1 MKNLT
6 KINNLGIIGGT
17 FDPIHF
23 GHIGCAEA
31 AIQHF
36 DIDEVWF
43 MPANH
48 PNFKK
53 DNNVS
58 CVEDRLEMCRLA
70 IQDHGNAKFKVSDFE
85 TEREGI
91 TYTSDTLEILHGKF
105 PSLNLYFIT
114 GSDAVINLYNWYNY
128 EKVLSLATII
138 AVTRKGYF
146 KPNES
151 QEKFLNDN
159 SDKIKVIEADVI
171 DASSSEIRQLIKNT
185 EDISKFVCASV
196 QEYIQENKLYM

>member
-1 MKNLT
+1 MENLV
-6 KINNLGIIGGT
+6 KFINLGIIGGT

-31 AIQHF
+31 AIQYF

-53 DNNVS
+53 DKNVS
-58 CVEDRLEMCRLA
+58 CVKDRLEMCSLA
-70 IQDHGNAKFKVSDFE
+70 IQDHGNSKFKVSDFE

-91 TYTSDTLEILHGKF
+91 TYTSDTLEILHSKF
-105 PSLNLYFIT
+105 PNMNLYFIT
-114 GSDAVINLYNWYNY
+114 GSDAVFNLYNWYNY

-151 QEKFLNDN
+151 QEKFINDY

-171 DASSSEIRQLIKNT
+171 DASSSEIRQYIKNNK
-185 EDISKFVCASV
+185 DISKFVSPSV
-196 QEYIQENKLYM
+196 QDFIHINKLYL